1 MHSWQALRYQGK
13 ENHLTTCVD
22 EAEGETCQLYSLM
35 IFKFFCL
42 FHTFKEHII
51 SAAPFPF

>member
-1 MHSWQALRYQGK
+1 MHSWQALRYHGK
-13 ENHLTTCVD
+13 QNHLTTCVD

-42 FHTFKEHII
+42 F
-51 SAAPFPF
+51 